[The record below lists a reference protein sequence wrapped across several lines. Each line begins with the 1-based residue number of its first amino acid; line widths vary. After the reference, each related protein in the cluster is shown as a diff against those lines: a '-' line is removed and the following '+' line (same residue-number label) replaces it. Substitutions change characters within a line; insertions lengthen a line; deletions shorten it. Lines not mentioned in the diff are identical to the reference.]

1 MALSSNSPLVTTAWL
16 AENLPAPDLRVVDAT
31 WFMPS
36 TGRDARREYDDAHI
50 PGAVHFDIDDIA
62 DEKSDLP
69 HMVPSPV
76 KFAARVRK
84 LGLGD
89 GSRIVVYDNNLF
101 AASARAWWMFRLF
114 GHDDVAVLDGG
125 LGKWVAEGREVED
138 LPSRPTERH
147 FTSRQNNFLLRD
159 IDQMRGNLTSR
170 REQVLDARPSGR
182 FDGSEPEPR
191 PGLRGGHIP
200 GSRNLPAGDVIAAD
214 GTLKTAAEL
223 ASLVDTAG
231 IDMSRPVTTTCGS
244 GVTAATLALALA
256 VIGKSDVA
264 VYDGSW
270 SEWGAQP
277 DTPVER

>member
-1 MALSSNSPLVTTAWL
+1 MPPRRVKSRRAGSKDRRAQDPRLGPGGAVGGGGAFRQTGQIVEKLAQLRLCPRHLIRDRAAGKEAFGQHPLGPDHLMPVEHQVQIGHL
-16 AENLPAPDLRVVDAT
+16 AARQAPDV
-31 WFMPS
+31 
-36 TGRDARREYDDAHI
+36 
-50 PGAVHFDIDDIA
+50 
-62 DEKSDLP
+62 
-69 HMVPSPV
+69 
-76 KFAARVRK
+76 FA
-84 LGLGD
+84 
-89 GSRIVVYDNNLF
+89 
-101 AASARAWWMFRLF
+101 
-114 GHDDVAVLDGG
+114 
-125 LGKWVAEGREVED
+125 
-138 LPSRPTERH
+138 
-147 FTSRQNNFLLRD
+147 

-270 SEWGAQP
+270 SEWGARP